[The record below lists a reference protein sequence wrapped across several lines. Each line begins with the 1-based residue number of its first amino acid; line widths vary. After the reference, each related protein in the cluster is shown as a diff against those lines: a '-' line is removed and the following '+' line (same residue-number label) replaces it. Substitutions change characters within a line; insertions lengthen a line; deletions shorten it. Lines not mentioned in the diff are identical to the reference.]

1 MSEEDVERVLAEERV
16 SDYDFENFKLRM
28 GIKLEKKTYGQK
40 VEERQKAEL
49 DKALEKEKMEAS
61 RTKQ

>member
-28 GIKLEKKTYGQK
+28 GIKLDKKTYGQK